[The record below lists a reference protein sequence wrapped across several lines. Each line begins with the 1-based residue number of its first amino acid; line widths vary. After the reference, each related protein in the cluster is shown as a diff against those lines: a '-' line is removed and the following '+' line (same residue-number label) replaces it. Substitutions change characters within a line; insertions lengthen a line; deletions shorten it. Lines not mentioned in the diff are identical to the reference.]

1 MPLMVVPKEEKK
13 MARYIES
20 KKGLKTLLER
30 MQDLKGAEKL
40 EDFDYWVKVVEGC
53 IDEGLAMDEVD
64 FENAPEWFRPLWR
77 GLK

>member
-1 MPLMVVPKEEKK
+1 

-30 MQDLKGAEKL
+30 MDDLKGAFKYQ
-40 EDFDYWVKVVEGC
+40 DFDYWKKVVKGC
-53 IDEGLAMDEVD
+53 IEENLAIDEVD
-64 FENAPEWFRPLWR
+64 YENAPDWFRPLWR